1 MNVAN
6 NVHPIRPK
14 RRATDGHD
22 ELREFFDRSV
32 QDHERWRR
40 VHHVYY
46 DEETRLL
53 QKLIPPGARVLEL
66 GCATGE
72 TLAALRPEDGL
83 GVDISPR
90 MVDRARE
97 KHPHL
102 RFEVQNAEELDL
114 GGETFDFVV
123 LSGFVGESR
132 DLWAAFRRLRGVVH
146 ERTRVVVTYFNFLW
160 QPALAAAQALGLKRE
175 QLLQNWFSL
184 DDIDNLLSLCGFDT
198 VTEGYQ
204 MLMPLDVPVLT
215 PLLNRLG
222 PSVPGVRRG
231 GLLQYL
237 VARPGDA
244 FHVTPDELSVTVV
257 IPAKNERGNV
267 RPAIRRTPK
276 MGKATEIIF
285 VEGGSE
291 DGTRE
296 EILRAIEE
304 EPSPCTLRFVPQT
317 GKGKGDAVRTAFAAA
332 KNDVLMI
339 LDADLTVMPED
350 LPRFYEAIAERRG
363 EFINGCRLV
372 YQLED
377 QAMRTLNF
385 AGNKFFGA
393 AFTYVLG
400 QRLKDTLCGTKVLRR
415 QDYETIAANRHVFG
429 EIDPFGD
436 FDLLFGAARLG
447 MRIKEI
453 PVRYRARRYGET
465 QISRFRHGAM
475 LFRMLGRGFKH
486 FRL

>member
-1 MNVAN
+1 MNTAS
-6 NVHPIRPK
+6 NVRPIRPD
-14 RRATDGHD
+14 RSDPDGES

-32 QDHERWRR
+32 DEHERWRR
-40 VHHVYY
+40 THHHYY

-53 QKLIPPGARVLEL
+53 PKLIPAGKKILEI
-66 GCATGE
+66 GSATGD
-72 TLAALRPEDGL
+72 TLAALRPADGL

-90 MVDRARE
+90 MVGRARQ
-97 KHPHL
+97 KFPHL
-102 RFEVQNAEELDL
+102 RFEVQDAERLDL
-114 GGETFDFVV
+114 GGETFDYVV

-132 DLWAAFRRLRGVVH
+132 DLWAAFRNLRDVVH
-146 ERTRVVVTYFNFLW
+146 ERTRVIVTYFNLLW
-160 QPALAAAQALGLKRE
+160 QPVLDTAQALGLKR
-175 QLLQNWFSL
+175 QQMLQNWFSL
-184 DDIDNLLSLCGFDT
+184 DDIDGLLSLSGFET
-198 VTEGYQ
+198 VTEGHQ
-204 MLMPLDVPVLT
+204 MLMPLDVPVLS

-222 PSVPGVRRG
+222 PAVPGLRRAG
-231 GLLQYL
+231 MLQYL
-237 VARPGDA
+237 VARPGPA
-244 FHVTPDELSVTVV
+244 FDVEPEELSVTVV
-257 IPAKNERGNV
+257 IPAKNERGNI

-296 EILRAIEE
+296 EILQAIED
-304 EPSPCTLRFVPQT
+304 EPTECTLRFVPQT

-332 KNDVLMI
+332 RNDVLMI

-350 LPRFYEAIAERRG
+350 LPRFYDAIAERRG

-385 AGNKFFGA
+385 AANKFFGV
-393 AFTYVLG
+393 AFSYVLG
-400 QRLKDTLCGTKVLRR
+400 QPLKDTLCGTKVLRR
-415 QDYETIAANRHVFG
+415 EDYETIAANRHVFG
-429 EIDPFGD
+429 DLDPFGD
-436 FDLLFGAARLG
+436 FDLLYGAARLG

-465 QISRFRHGAM
+465 QISRFRHGAT
-475 LFRMLGRGFKH
+475 LFRMLARGFKH